1 MKAIKATPF
10 LLALVPFIASCD
22 GDVKASDILDSG
34 KEALSNLEDLDL
46 SKLSVDDM
54 KEKVGELT
62 SSLGSKLEGIK
73 DEAGAIDVAK
83 SLGPVVDQLNN
94 LKGVLGDNMPTMDQ
108 LGGIVDSLKSKF
120 SGDEGIMKA
129 LQPLLE
135 KLQSLLG

>member
-10 LLALVPFIASCD
+10 LLALVPFIAGCD

-62 SSLGSKLEGIK
+62 SSRASSQRSRASPASRRASFCGSL
-73 DEAGAIDVAK
+73 
-83 SLGPVVDQLNN
+83 P
-94 LKGVLGDNMPTMDQ
+94 
-108 LGGIVDSLKSKF
+108 F
-120 SGDEGIMKA
+120 SGSRS
-129 LQPLLE
+129 PLA
-135 KLQSLLG
+135 